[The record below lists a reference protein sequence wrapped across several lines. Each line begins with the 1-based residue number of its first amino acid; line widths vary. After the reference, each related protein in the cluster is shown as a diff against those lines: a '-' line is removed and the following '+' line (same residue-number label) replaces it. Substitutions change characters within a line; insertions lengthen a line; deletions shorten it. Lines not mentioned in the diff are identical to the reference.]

1 MLVKSFRLVTA
12 RLIPRPRR
20 CKQALISVLVL
31 ILAGCGGS
39 GAAKPRWQRISTGEF
54 AFQAPRGWQV
64 ARHGTQVVVRDGTEL
79 VQVAVF
85 PLVRPYSASLFGK
98 VETELRARM
107 TVVARATG
115 GRLGGHGTVTSA
127 GIRSHRWE
135 VRAGDHVDEYVFVLR
150 GKREF
155 QLLCRRNSS
164 SSSGVCD
171 RLVSTFALR
180 A

>member
-1 MLVKSFRLVTA
+1 MLVESFRLVTA
-12 RLIPRPRR
+12 RLIPRPSR

-39 GAAKPRWQRISTGEF
+39 SAAKPRWQRVSTREF

-64 ARHGTQVVVRDGTEL
+64 ARHGTQTIARDGNEL
-79 VQVAVF
+79 VQVSAF
-85 PLVRPYSASLFGK
+85 PLVRTYSADLFGK

-107 TVVARATG
+107 SAVARETG
-115 GRLGGHGTVTSA
+115 GRLGGHGTVTAA

-155 QLLCRRNSS
+155 QLLCRRQSS
-164 SSSGVCD
+164 SSSDVCD
-171 RLVSTFALR
+171 RLVSSFALR
-180 A
+180 